1 MKFLAALSLATA
13 VSALAVPPVEHDPA
27 AHEDAKGSLQLI
39 GSEIK
44 SPETINVVRSND
56 EVASSMALEK
66 RIDGIPIPHGVA
78 SAKSLLLAGVTVSF
92 HMVGG
97 WVRQGGRNV
106 WTYTCKGIVLTNN
119 NDRKAVSIFSAGI
132 KYLTN
137 YIMSEGR
144 VWTVDAPVGG
154 FADTVSINIGKA

>member
-1 MKFLAALSLATA
+1 MKFLAALILATA
-13 VSALAVPPVEHDPA
+13 VSALVVPPVEQSHD
-27 AHEDAKGSLQLI
+27 AHGDAEGSLELI

-44 SPETINVVRSND
+44 SPETIKSGD
-56 EVASSMALEK
+56 ELSASSVALEK

-78 SAKSLLLAGVTVSF
+78 SAKSILLVGVTVSF

-97 WVRQGGRNV
+97 WVRQGSRNV

-144 VWTVDAPVGG
+144 VWTVNAPAEG

>member
-13 VSALAVPPVEHDPA
+13 VTALAVPPVEHFSTS
-27 AHEDAKGSLQLI
+27 EGDAKGSLQLI

-44 SPETINVVRSND
+44 SSDATNVVRSND
-56 EVASSMALEK
+56 EVASSLTLEK

-78 SAKSLLLAGVTVSF
+78 SPKSLLLMGVTVSF

-97 WVRQGGRNV
+97 WIRQGSRNV

-144 VWTVDAPVGG
+144 VWTVNAPEGG